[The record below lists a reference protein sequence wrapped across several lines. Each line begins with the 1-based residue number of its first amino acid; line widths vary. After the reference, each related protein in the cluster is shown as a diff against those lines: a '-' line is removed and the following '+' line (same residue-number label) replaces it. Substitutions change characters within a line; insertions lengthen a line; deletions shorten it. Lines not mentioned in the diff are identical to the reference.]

1 MFSNLGKPM
10 KMIGTYVGGK
20 SPTLRTG
27 HEYKFTLSIDPG
39 SGYWSAAF
47 QEPKMHATF
56 SCMDALYENFMHMKM
71 IMPDGH
77 IVAF

>member
-10 KMIGTYVGGK
+10 EMIGTYVGGK
-20 SPTLRTG
+20 SPTLRPG
-27 HEYKFTLSIDPG
+27 HEYKFKLSIDPNN
-39 SGYWSAAF
+39 GYWDAVF

-56 SCMDALYENFMHMKM
+56 SCMDALYENFIHMKM
-71 IMPDGH
+71 IMADGH